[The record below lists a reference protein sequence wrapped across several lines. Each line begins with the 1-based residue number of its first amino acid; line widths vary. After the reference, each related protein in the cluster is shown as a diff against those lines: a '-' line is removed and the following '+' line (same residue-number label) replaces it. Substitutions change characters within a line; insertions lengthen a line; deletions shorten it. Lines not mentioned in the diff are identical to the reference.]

1 MNERTLRL
9 PVVIA
14 VAIGIVGVA
23 AALAAGH
30 LVAAFVDPAASP
42 FLAVGNSAI
51 DLTPLP
57 LKDFAVRTF
66 GTYDKLVLLSGMAL
80 FLVVIAATAG
90 ALSRR
95 TATVGTALAVLL
107 GALAITAVLT
117 RPNLTFLAV
126 VAPTASLV
134 AGVVVFR
141 WLHRLAIRAQQDKAE
156 SRPTSAG
163 RRRLL
168 LGSAA
173 AVAGVAVAGGG
184 GQWLIG
190 RVDVQGS
197 RSKVT
202 AFLARHPRPSIP
214 AGVDFAAQGTPTFLT
229 PNASFYRVDTALSVP
244 QLRAEDWSLRVHGMI
259 DRELRLTFDDI
270 KARSLVTRTI
280 TMTCVSN
287 EVGGP
292 YVSTADFTGVLLR
305 DLLAEAGVHRGVDQ
319 VLSSSVDG
327 YSAGTPL
334 ETVMDPHRDA
344 MLAIGMNSEALPPE
358 HGFPARLVVPGVYGY
373 ASATKWVTDIELTTF
388 AAKKQYWVPR
398 GYAERAPI
406 KTESRIDMP
415 QGLQALPSG
424 KVVVAGIAWAQTK
437 GVSKVEVQMDGGPWQ
452 EADLAVTVNAETW
465 RMWRKVYDLRPGTHQ
480 VLCRATDT
488 SGHTQTR
495 DRVSPI
501 PDGATGWHT
510 IVFTTT

>member
-1 MNERTLRL
+1 MEERSPRL
-9 PVVIA
+9 PVIIA
-14 VAIGIVGVA
+14 VVIGIVGVA

-30 LVAAFVDPAASP
+30 LVAAFIDPAASP

-66 GTYDKLVLLSGMAL
+66 GTYDKLVLLTGMGV
-80 FLVVIAATAG
+80 FLLLVAATAG
-90 ALSRR
+90 GLSRR
-95 TATVGTALAVLL
+95 TAVPGTVLAVLL
-107 GALAITAVLT
+107 GALAIAAVLA
-117 RPNLTFLAV
+117 RPNLTPVAVLAPV
-126 VAPTASLV
+126 TSLV
-134 AGVVVFR
+134 AGVAVFR
-141 WLHRLAIRAQQDKAE
+141 WLHALAMRDQHNAVQPE
-156 SRPTSAG
+156 SAG
-163 RRRLL
+163 RRRFM

-173 AVAGVAVAGGG
+173 AVLGVAVAGGL
-184 GQWLIG
+184 GQWLTG

-202 AFLARHPRPSIP
+202 AFLSRFTRTSVPDGA
-214 AGVDFAAQGTPTFLT
+214 DFAVQGTETFLT
-229 PNASFYRVDTALSVP
+229 PNAKFYRVDTALSVP
-244 QLRAEDWSLRVHGMI
+244 QLRAEDWSLRVHGMV
-259 DRELRLTFDDI
+259 DRELRLSFDDV
-270 KARSLVTRTI
+270 KSMDLVTRTI

-287 EVGGP
+287 EVGDP

-305 DLLAEAGVHRGVDQ
+305 ELLAKAGVQQGVDQ

-334 ETVMDPHRDA
+334 ATVMDPGRNA
-344 MLAIGMNSEALPPE
+344 MLAIGMNGEALPPE

-388 AAKKQYWVPR
+388 AAKQQYWVPR
-398 GYAERAPI
+398 GYSARAPI
-406 KTESRIDMP
+406 KTESRIDVP

-437 GVSKVEVQMDGGPWQ
+437 GIRKVELQMDNGPWQ
-452 EADLAVTVNAETW
+452 EADLAVTVNDETW
-465 RMWRKVYDLRPGTHQ
+465 RMWRKSFDLKPGTHQ
-480 VLCRATDT
+480 VVCRATDST
-488 SGHTQTR
+488 GYTQTQ

-510 IVFTTT
+510 ILFTTT